1 MDLAYRGVLPAAIGK
16 CLASP
21 KFGKEEGGAGGE
33 DREDEENKEER
44 ETETGELATWRHITA
59 AEEQAVAEAHRLRS
73 EQKQSKAP
81 AYRVAQLLILG
92 LRKARRDYAEA
103 GRPLGAP
110 PKSCATPKRGTN
122 GRRGRATLNYP
133 QTRRATPNIKG
144 SVRRHGSTRK
154 AKRRK
159 VDNTRTQMSR

>member
-16 CLASP
+16 CLASL

-33 DREDEENKEER
+33 DKEDEENKEER
-44 ETETGELATWRHITA
+44 ETETGELVTRRHVTA

-103 GRPLGAP
+103 ADLWERLRRTARQQNEVRTEGADEQ
-110 PKSCATPKRGTN
+110 
-122 GRRGRATLNYP
+122 P
-133 QTRRATPNIKG
+133 QTTHTHKERNAQPQGKRKEARQHKKSRKNKG
-144 SVRRHGSTRK
+144 
-154 AKRRK
+154 
-159 VDNTRTQMSR
+159 